1 VELLEKLKQLTV
13 FIERNMGEIRL
24 NLHSEPDG
32 PFTGNGAF
40 KSSVLMP
47 GYSFGS
53 LTNLYFSGCYVGCS
67 LNVFITSIITLQGEG
82 SILSGPTN
90 KGQATQG
97 LIDCC
102 IIDVLIK

>member
-1 VELLEKLKQLTV
+1 MQEV
-13 FIERNMGEIRL
+13 RL

-32 PFTGNGAF
+32 PVTGNGGF

-53 LTNLYFSGCYVGCS
+53 FSSLKFCGCCVGCS
-67 LNVFITSIITLQGEG
+67 LNVCLILFITLQGEG
-82 SILSGPTN
+82 SVLSGPTN

-97 LIDCC
+97 LVDC
-102 IIDVLIK
+102 